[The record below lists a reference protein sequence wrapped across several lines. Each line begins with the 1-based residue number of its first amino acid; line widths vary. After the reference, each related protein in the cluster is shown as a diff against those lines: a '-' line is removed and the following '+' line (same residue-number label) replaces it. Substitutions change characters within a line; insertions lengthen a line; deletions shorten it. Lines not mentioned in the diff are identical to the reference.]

1 MLVYIYIDGKPYCAD
16 IDKYNKEYV
25 TFGSGPDCDIKL
37 NKSYVSYHHG
47 FFARKNGEWFIKDY
61 NSENG
66 IYLHSNRI
74 DVLNMKDCS
83 VKIFGKDNPKDMIR
97 IISETQMEIMRQYQ
111 KQAGPTGGYGANNVH
126 QGSYGNQP
134 PQQGGYA
141 KQDIHVNQPP
151 QQGNHVKQDVHA
163 SQPPQQGNYVK
174 QDVHASQPMHQE
186 DYAKQTGYIQSDAA
200 NGTTPSKGNKL
211 LGNVIKMIII
221 IASLVII
228 VGCFLPAFK
237 FSSEKVMDEKDSAKS
252 FIDNIFGEGTVDS
265 VTEGFDEL
273 ILDKKLSFMKTK
285 ETRHIAIAIIVFAII
300 SAALAAKNEILIISI
315 IDAIAALVNPIIIV
329 TFMVIMNNMKNDTD
343 AELKYRLAAKAMNY
357 QYGLWMIFISSI
369 VVLIL
374 AIVSFVLAII
384 HNKRA

>member
-1 MLVYIYIDGKPYCAD
+1 MILQ
-16 IDKYNKEYV
+16 
-25 TFGSGPDCDIKL
+25 
-37 NKSYVSYHHG
+37 
-47 FFARKNGEWFIKDY
+47 
-61 NSENG
+61 EN
-66 IYLHSNRI
+66 
-74 DVLNMKDCS
+74 
-83 VKIFGKDNPKDMIR
+83 
-97 IISETQMEIMRQYQ
+97 
-111 KQAGPTGGYGANNVH
+111 
-126 QGSYGNQP
+126 
-134 PQQGGYA
+134 
-141 KQDIHVNQPP
+141 
-151 QQGNHVKQDVHA
+151 
-163 SQPPQQGNYVK
+163 
-174 QDVHASQPMHQE
+174 
-186 DYAKQTGYIQSDAA
+186 YAKQTGYIQSDAT
-200 NGTTPSKGNKL
+200 NGGNPSKGNKL